1 MKNNESVSW
10 NSFISGG
17 VEIKCKSI
25 EDAKLLLDVC
35 KENEV
40 ETGDIRAV
48 DYHEEPYWYI
58 NDSELCITKYCC
70 ENDGIYQCWNV
81 ETYIQNHKIKKK

>member
-1 MKNNESVSW
+1 MKIIESISW
-10 NSFISGG
+10 NSFINGDI
-17 VEIKCKSI
+17 EIKCKSI
-25 EDAKLLLDVC
+25 QDAQILLDVC

-40 ETGDIRAV
+40 ETGNIRAV

-70 ENDGIYQCWNV
+70 ENESIYQCWNV
-81 ETYIQNHKIKKK
+81 ETYIQNHKIR